1 MLSFYVNFIGLELI
15 CTLLFFYI
23 SDTFGRGDAS
33 VVASSDGDSEL
44 SSPKEFKKILH
55 NMKRTI
61 KTEFTYNTNIEISQS
76 DFIF

>member
-1 MLSFYVNFIGLELI
+1 MLYRVRIDLYIVIFIP
-15 CTLLFFYI
+15 Y
-23 SDTFGRGDAS
+23 TFGRGDAS

-55 NMKRTI
+55 NMKRAI
-61 KTEFTYNTNIEISQS
+61 QTEFNTNIEINQS

>member
-1 MLSFYVNFIGLELI
+1 MLIQNVYCVRIDLYIVIFIP
-15 CTLLFFYI
+15 
-23 SDTFGRGDAS
+23 DTFGRGDAS

-55 NMKRTI
+55 IMKRTI
-61 KTEFTYNTNIEISQS
+61 KTEFYNTNVEINQS